1 MDTIEEITL
10 SKIAA
15 ILTRDDIFKIYDNST
30 WERILSIA
38 GQSKLFNRF
47 EEELRPYIYKGTWK
61 NPNPQF
67 DECYTA
73 INRIL
78 KTLYIERKS
87 KEELYLLIDS
97 IVKEF
102 ELRHILLESYIDEVY
117 ESFGYHAEE
126 IQRELADKSPE
137 IAINFI
143 LGNAKSDLLDFRKCL
158 HILNLDLT
166 YEKNKLGIKPFNF
179 QGALELERKDSI
191 LLEWLKVKNPII
203 ADLYIEAL
211 ENYIAGNSVSC
222 ISICRNIIV
231 GICEGDKEDET
242 KWLKGL
248 QKISTDTY
256 IQHVQVP
263 KNIIDNSANRALGIN
278 NGGFNFAR
286 FKLIYYLY
294 SLSSDLGSHTSEGPK
309 IDGVVHTEVTSL
321 EDALWILRMTE
332 DFLLWYKQTI
342 ANKENAEFTLNNF
355 LF

>member
-1 MDTIEEITL
+1 MDSIEEISL

-15 ILTRDDIFKIYDNST
+15 ILAREEIFKINDNST
-30 WERILSIA
+30 WERILSIV
-38 GQSKLFNRF
+38 GQSKLFNQF
-47 EEELRPYIYKGTWK
+47 EEELTPYIYNGTWK

-67 DECYTA
+67 NEYYTA

-78 KTLYIERKS
+78 KTIYIEKKS
-87 KEELYLLIDS
+87 SEELYVLLDS
-97 IVKEF
+97 IVNEID
-102 ELRHILLESYIDEVY
+102 LRFILLDSYIDEL
-117 ESFGYHAEE
+117 SGTFGNGINELKK
-126 IQRELADKSPE
+126 ELADKSSE
-137 IAINFI
+137 SAINFM
-143 LGNAKSDLLDFRKCL
+143 LSNAKSDLLDFQKCL

-166 YEKNKLGIKPFNF
+166 YEMGKLGVRPFNF
-179 QGALELERKDSI
+179 QGSLELERKDSI
-191 LLEWLKVKNPII
+191 LLEWLKVKKPTILE
-203 ADLYIEAL
+203 LYIEAL

-231 GICEGDKEDET
+231 GICEGDKDDAT

-263 KNIIDNSANRALGIN
+263 KNIIDNSANRNLGIN

-294 SLSSDLGSHTSEGPK
+294 SLTSDLGAHTSEGPK
-309 IDGVVHTEVTSL
+309 IDGVVYTEVTTL

-332 DFLLWYKQTI
+332 DFLLWYKQTSTK
-342 ANKENAEFTLNNF
+342 KENDGFFDDLPF
-355 LF
+355 